1 MYEVQCDFSFNQVKC
16 GRGKKSGKEDEK
28 NMEQLISDY
37 IQYNAG
43 VMQLR
48 FENFLLQALNTN
60 CWYASWIRAFFFFF
74 FNRRFNGNFSKIIHP
89 ASFCYKIADFYE
101 FLRKIVQNFH
111 FTLST

>member
-60 CWYASWIRAFFFFF
+60 CWYASWIRACFFFFQSTFQRKF
-74 FNRRFNGNFSKIIHP
+74 FKNYSP
-89 ASFCYKIADFYE
+89 C
-101 FLRKIVQNFH
+101 IV
-111 FTLST
+111 LL

>member
-60 CWYASWIRAFFFFF
+60 CWYASWIRACFFFFF
-74 FNRRFNGNFSKIIHP
+74 QSTFQ
-89 ASFCYKIADFYE
+89 
-101 FLRKIVQNFH
+101 RKFFKNYSPCIV
-111 FTLST
+111 LL